1 MDVLVRFDDLPWEA
15 PSPGVRF
22 KAFTHGAQRLRLLE
36 LSEGF
41 EEPDWCTRGHALHV
55 LEGSF
60 TLRLRDR
67 ELRLKAGD
75 VGFLA
80 AGEDAHKAV
89 LGPTERVR
97 LLLFE
102 LV

>member
-1 MDVLVRFDDLPWEA
+1 VGSAFARRSLQGVRPRLAAA
-15 PSPGVRF
+15 PSPRF
-22 KAFTHGAQRLRLLE
+22 LE
-36 LSEGF
+36 GRF
-41 EEPDWCTRGHALHV
+41 EEPEWCTKGHAIHV

-67 ELRLKAGD
+67 EVRMKAGD

-80 AGEDAHKAV
+80 SGQDAHKAV
-89 LGPTERVR
+89 LGPKERVR

-102 LV
+102 VL